1 MLRASANLK
10 EVGTTK
16 HDAEEHEVH
25 TRQITGVRWPN
36 SLKPNTDMEQLFVNA
51 TAMRAK
57 VKCITRG
64 DLTLDMKVSR
74 RCFFFFFFR
83 CKKSAAAILR

>member
-1 MLRASANLK
+1 MTANLK

-25 TRQITGVRWPN
+25 TRQVTGVRWQK
-36 SLKPNTDMEQLFVNA
+36 SLKPNTDMEQLFVDA
-51 TAMRAK
+51 TAMGVK
-57 VKCITRG
+57 VKCIAWG

-74 RCFFFFFFR
+74 KVFFR

>member
-1 MLRASANLK
+1 MTANLK

-25 TRQITGVRWPN
+25 MRQTTGVRWPK
-36 SLKPNTDMEQLFVNA
+36 SLKPNTDREQLFVDA
-51 TAMRAK
+51 TAMRVK

-64 DLTLDMKVSR
+64 DLTSDMKVSR
-74 RCFFFFFFR
+74 RILFR

>member
-1 MLRASANLK
+1 MTANLK

-25 TRQITGVRWPN
+25 RRQVAGVRWLN
-36 SLKPNTDMEQLFVNA
+36 SLTPNTDMEQLFVNA
-51 TAMRAK
+51 TAMRVK
-57 VKCITRG
+57 VKCITWG
-64 DLTLDMKVSR
+64 DLTSDMKVSR
-74 RCFFFFFFR
+74 KKFFFR

>member
-1 MLRASANLK
+1 MIANLK

-25 TRQITGVRWPN
+25 IRQVTGVRWPK
-36 SLKPNTDMEQLFVNA
+36 SLKPNTDMERLFVDA

-57 VKCITRG
+57 VKCITWG

-74 RCFFFFFFR
+74 FFFR
-83 CKKSAAAILR
+83 CKKSAAAIVR

>member
-1 MLRASANLK
+1 MSANLK

-16 HDAEEHEVH
+16 HYAEEHEVH
-25 TRQITGVRWPN
+25 KRQVTGVRWHK
-36 SLKPNTDMEQLFVNA
+36 SLKSDTDMERLFVNA
-51 TAMRAK
+51 TAMSVK

-74 RCFFFFFFR
+74 NF
-83 CKKSAAAILR
+83 SV